1 LNGYKVVFI
10 PFNSKGKV
18 SGEAMDFVTGWLP
31 NGSNKEIYGRPA
43 GLALLKDG
51 SILITDDWGGK
62 IWRVRK
68 VAQ

>member
-1 LNGYKVVFI
+1 
-10 PFNSKGKV
+10 
-18 SGEAMDFVTGWLP
+18 MDFVTGWLP